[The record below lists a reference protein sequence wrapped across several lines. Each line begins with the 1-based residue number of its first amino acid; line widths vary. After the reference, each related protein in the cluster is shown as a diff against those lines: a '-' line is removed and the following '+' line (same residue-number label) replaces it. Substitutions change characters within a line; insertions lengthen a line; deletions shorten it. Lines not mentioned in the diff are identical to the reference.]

1 MRNNLWK
8 KNAHYVGVDEKYIPE
23 DEKYVKES
31 IADDLKTDLKE
42 SYQNMD
48 KEKVKKNIKL
58 VAKVWIGYFIG
69 VGIFAILIFGFVII
83 FIIKVISK
91 F

>member
-1 MRNNLWK
+1 MK

-48 KEKVKKNIKL
+48 KEKAKKNIKL

-69 VGIFAILIFGFVII
+69 VGIFAILIFGFVIF

>member
-1 MRNNLWK
+1 MK

-23 DEKYVKES
+23 NEKYVKES

-48 KEKVKKNIKL
+48 KEKAKKNIKL

-69 VGIFAILIFGFVII
+69 VGIFAILIFGFVIF
-83 FIIKVISK
+83 FIIKIISK

>member
-1 MRNNLWK
+1 MK

-23 DEKYVKES
+23 DEKYVKEI

-48 KEKVKKNIKL
+48 KEKAKKNIKL

-69 VGIFAILIFGFVII
+69 VGIFAILIFGFVIF
-83 FIIKVISK
+83 FIIKIISK